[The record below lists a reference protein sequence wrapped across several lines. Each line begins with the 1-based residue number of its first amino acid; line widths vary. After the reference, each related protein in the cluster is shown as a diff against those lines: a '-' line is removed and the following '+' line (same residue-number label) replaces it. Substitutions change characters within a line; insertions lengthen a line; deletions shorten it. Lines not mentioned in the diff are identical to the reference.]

1 MPATGPTRAAVCTL
15 LTALL
20 ALAVLPATG
29 GPAAAS
35 SAQPGRATVRLVVGT
50 LPGTA
55 AAVTRA
61 AERFAAAGDALGAA
75 WAQEEAALL
84 AAEQGDNQR
93 ASRALRVALDRY
105 ERLGVTSDS
114 DRARRRAHSMG
125 LRAGGPQTRRR
136 PRSGWASVTP
146 TETTVVDLVRQ
157 GLTNPQIAH
166 RLFLSPR
173 TVQTYVSH
181 VLQDRLAVAG

>member
-1 MPATGPTRAAVCTL
+1 MDATREQAIGMQNRDV
-15 LTALL
+15 
-20 ALAVLPATG
+20 
-29 GPAAAS
+29 
-35 SAQPGRATVRLVVGT
+35 
-50 LPGTA
+50 

-61 AERFAAAGDALGAA
+61 AERFAAAGDVLGAA

-93 ASRALRVALDRY
+93 ASRALRVALDGY
-105 ERLGVTSDS
+105 ERLAVSSDS
-114 DRARRRAHSMG
+114 DRARRRAHSIG

-136 PRSGWASVTP
+136 PRSGWASLTP
-146 TETTVVDLVRQ
+146 TETTVLDLVRQ

-173 TVQTYVSH
+173 TVQTHVSH
-181 VLQDRLAVAG
+181 ILQKTGLRSRVEVAAASAPG